1 MKIAIELHSQW
12 YRASSGL
19 MDVVLHHH
27 ERAAQCPLISRSSG
41 ATLASESGDTEAGG
55 LEKGTRTAPAGVM
68 QQRGK
73 EHGKLYLETQYVV
86 ADPERS
92 SESDVSLRDAS
103 DREPPSR
110 ALLPRP
116 GRPLPPTAGR
126 QRVLRSARDEIL
138 TDELIGRLYGR
149 GVEASAWQAA
159 SRASQGTSMPCVQE
173 VRGATRPSI
182 ALTEHGMSCTMP
194 AHSTT

>member
-1 MKIAIELHSQW
+1 M
-12 YRASSGL
+12 
-19 MDVVLHHH
+19 
-27 ERAAQCPLISRSSG
+27 
-41 ATLASESGDTEAGG
+41 LASGSGDTEAGR
-55 LEKGTRTAPAGVM
+55 LEKVTSIAPAGAM

-92 SESDVSLRDAS
+92 SKSDVDLRDAS

-116 GRPLPPTAGR
+116 GRLMPPTAGR
-126 QRVLRSARDEIL
+126 QRALRSARDEIL
-138 TDELIGRLYGR
+138 PDELIGRLYGR

-159 SRASQGTSMPCVQE
+159 SKASWGTSMPCVHE
-173 VRGATRPSI
+173 VRGVTRPSI

-194 AHSTT
+194 AHSAS